1 MMLCCYVAMN
11 GRVVLVNK
19 LTSLHL
25 LAENKNW
32 GEKIS
37 ENFSWNACISEN
49 LCVTLQQ
56 RMSLNMKY
64 TTTQFLFMIF

>member
-1 MMLCCYVAMN
+1 MLLCCYVAMN

-19 LTSLHL
+19 LTSLLL

-32 GEKIS
+32 AEKIS

-64 TTTQFLFMIF
+64 TTTQFIFMIF

>member
-1 MMLCCYVAMN
+1 MN

-37 ENFSWNACISEN
+37 ENFPWNACISKN
-49 LCVTLQQ
+49 LCVTLHQKNEYLYEIHDD
-56 RMSLNMKY
+56 SYFFCLY
-64 TTTQFLFMIF
+64 YEFFYFF